1 MIISLLIKT
10 LQLDQSNPEWHP
22 PRRRFFSKNSWKTPI
37 SLSNGLVG
45 QWSGQPV
52 LTNAF
57 LYRLFQLVQFVT
69 VRLLEPGTWKK
80 IIQSHVLWKQKIL
93 KFFFLQTDQFKV
105 DRLQIIV
112 VAKKYIYVCV
122 QFHNWFIH
130 EFEGCFL
137 RGQVSSNGFKV
148 FNPVF
153 NSCIVE
159 PWILLV
165 SLEKKLENLLFSK
178 SFVNG

>member
-1 MIISLLIKT
+1 MAST
-10 LQLDQSNPEWHP
+10 EE
-22 PRRRFFSKNSWKTPI
+22 T
-37 SLSNGLVG
+37 V
-45 QWSGQPV
+45 
-52 LTNAF
+52 
-57 LYRLFQLVQFVT
+57 FQQK
-69 VRLLEPGTWKK
+69 LLEKAYFVIKRTGRAMVRPASSDKCFFITVIPTRSICYSATTRTGHLEEDNPVTRFMKTK
-80 IIQSHVLWKQKIL
+80 DSQV
-93 KFFFLQTDQFKV
+93 FFLQTDQFKV

-159 PWILLV
+159 P
-165 SLEKKLENLLFSK
+165 
-178 SFVNG
+178 

>member
-1 MIISLLIKT
+1 MLFYNGYSNSFNLL
-10 LQLDQSNPEWHP
+10 QCDYSNRALG
-22 PRRRFFSKNSWKTPI
+22 RRSSSHTFYENKRFSS
-37 SLSNGLVG
+37 
-45 QWSGQPV
+45 
-52 LTNAF
+52 
-57 LYRLFQLVQFVT
+57 
-69 VRLLEPGTWKK
+69 
-80 IIQSHVLWKQKIL
+80 
-93 KFFFLQTDQFKV
+93 FFFLQTDQFKV

-165 SLEKKLENLLFSK
+165 SLEKKTWE
-178 SFVNG
+178 SFVFKKLCKWIIFFQVPPFEWSHCKCWWSSEREEARFAECSRLLWKRILLKNFTS

>member
-1 MIISLLIKT
+1 MHRGDGFSAKT
-10 LQLDQSNPEWHP
+10 LGKSQFHYQTD
-22 PRRRFFSKNSWKTPI
+22 
-37 SLSNGLVG
+37 
-45 QWSGQPV
+45 WSGNGQASQ
-52 LTNAF
+52 LWQM
-57 LYRLFQLVQFVT
+57 LFYHGYSNSFN
-69 VRLLEPGTWKK
+69 LLLCDYSNRALGRRSS
-80 IIQSHVLWKQKIL
+80 SHTFYENKR
-93 KFFFLQTDQFKV
+93 FSSFFLQTDQFKV

-165 SLEKKLENLLFSK
+165 SLEKNLRIFCFQKAL
-178 SFVNG
+178 

>member
-1 MIISLLIKT
+1 MAST
-10 LQLDQSNPEWHP
+10 EE
-22 PRRRFFSKNSWKTPI
+22 T
-37 SLSNGLVG
+37 V
-45 QWSGQPV
+45 
-52 LTNAF
+52 
-57 LYRLFQLVQFVT
+57 FQQK
-69 VRLLEPGTWKK
+69 LLEKAYFVIKRTGRAMVRPASSDKCFFITVIPTRSICYSVTTRTGHLEEDNPVTRFMKTK
-80 IIQSHVLWKQKIL
+80 DSQV
-93 KFFFLQTDQFKV
+93 FFLQTDQFKV

-159 PWILLV
+159 P
-165 SLEKKLENLLFSK
+165 
-178 SFVNG
+178 